1 MMRFIVV
8 VLFSLSLFAQ
18 TPIRLA
24 EVRKIYIEKMPGNF
38 DQYLRLSIIKK
49 LHDRVTIV
57 LERSIADAI
66 LSEAPLGPPDNNK
79 ATVNLTDKHANVVLW
94 SGTTGDRDEKFLWLK
109 HGGKE
114 KLADRLAD
122 QLKDAMEH

>member
-1 MMRFIVV
+1 MTRLIVV

-24 EVRKIYIEKMPGNF
+24 DVRKIYIEKMPGNF
-38 DQYLRLSIIKK
+38 DQYMRLAILKK
-49 LHDRVTIV
+49 FHDRVTVV
-57 LERSIADAI
+57 LERSIADAV
-66 LSEAPLGPPDNNK
+66 LSEAPMGPPDNNK
-79 ATVNLTDKHANVVLW
+79 ATVSLTDKHANVVLW